1 MCFNTNNIAYI
12 IELTTISWGISLF
25 LSFLYNSEKNVQIKS
40 FFPHGYLFGNSNK
53 QGLTIPSFFHHQHQA
68 LTSCPGKIITT
79 LKPTN
84 LFLFCQQETET
95 LCHAPPEQA
104 KVNLI
109 SVLNKPINNKRI

>member
-1 MCFNTNNIAYI
+1 
-12 IELTTISWGISLF
+12 
-25 LSFLYNSEKNVQIKS
+25 
-40 FFPHGYLFGNSNK
+40 LFGNSNK
-53 QGLTIPSFFHHQHQA
+53 QGLIIPSFFHHRHQA

-84 LFLFCQQETET
+84 LFLFCQQESET

-109 SVLNKPINNKRI
+109 SVLNKRYLSSFCKAKDQAQDVHLDCLFPSSFGL